1 MVFTMSG
8 WAYKLLH
15 PSCQNKIETF
25 LISRDQIPIFRVV
38 QNLSPTRTLWYGIH
52 IVLLI
57 HRK

>member
-52 IVLLI
+52 IV
-57 HRK
+57 